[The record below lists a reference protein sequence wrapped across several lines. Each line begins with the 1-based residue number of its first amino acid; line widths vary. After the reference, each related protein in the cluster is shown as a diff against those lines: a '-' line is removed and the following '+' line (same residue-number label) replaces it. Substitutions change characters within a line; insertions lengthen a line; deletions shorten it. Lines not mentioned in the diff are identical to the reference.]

1 MVARPAT
8 VVQKLPFASIG
19 AAPEAMK
26 KFKHHLYFAKP
37 RQEQMH
43 LFPHVCFSCRKSF
56 KKPTREIAR
65 LCPQC
70 HGPMVMLSRKFSA
83 PRMTDVEQW
92 RKVEFLVSHGFRFQ
106 SMHEQPSGSLVDYSA
121 TLAEAKLLVER
132 HAGRVR

>member
-1 MVARPAT
+1 
-8 VVQKLPFASIG
+8 
-19 AAPEAMK
+19 MK

-37 RQEQMH
+37 RQEQRH

-106 SMHEQPSGSLVDYSA
+106 SIHEQPSGSLVDYPA
-121 TLAEAKLLVER
+121 TMAEAKLFVER